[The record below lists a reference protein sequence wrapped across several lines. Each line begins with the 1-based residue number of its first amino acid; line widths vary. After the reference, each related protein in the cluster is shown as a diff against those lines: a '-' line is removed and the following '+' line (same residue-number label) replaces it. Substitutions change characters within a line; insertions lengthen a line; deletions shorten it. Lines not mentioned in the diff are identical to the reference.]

1 MKIELNRSYLSI
13 KKLATVDL
21 PDFTVL
27 IGRNGVGKTH
37 LLEAIKAGHASI
49 PGIQTSE
56 IEKYDIRSFQPK
68 ESEGTGWDGA
78 NFAQKTVEKYF
89 STSPDSTLVNIA
101 ERVFLENFDELN
113 PDDGFESRKQFA
125 EAIRREISKIPDFD
139 LFPRM
144 KANKALFTYSQKI
157 WDQVISRLNPPGKP
171 SREPRS
177 SFDNN
182 QAILVSMAMKLSKK
196 LPHEIDRN
204 DILKAAH
211 YEGDTVA
218 NTLSHVFTRY
228 KVEQYSWAHTEM
240 EGVQDSFN
248 FKNLMAK
255 YLEDNPPPWLALRK
269 LLDEMRDTDGDTEL
283 FNFEFSDPQADAIAF
298 SDHRSYSFQT
308 QLSNRTTGESYSIV
322 NLSSGEK
329 ILMTLYLALF
339 NQTMGR
345 RQPELMLLDEVDALL
360 HPSMISTLIAA
371 LRNHFAGRGTRVIM
385 ATHSV
390 TTVALLDEGEIFRVD
405 RNVDQ
410 ITISPVTQADAVS
423 ELSEGIATV
432 DTGLKIATGGTA
444 PITILTEGNN
454 AVHLKKWAS
463 LFFPKQQIR
472 VLDFLLH
479 KTGESQLLAYGELFS
494 RMTINSHLL
503 IVWDCDAEKTA
514 HKLSKK
520 LTNESNVTAFSFR
533 KRGNKIAEKGI
544 ENAYEAELLE
554 PFVSVTR
561 GPDGEEV
568 RRTIEKDH
576 KTAFAN
582 HVSSKATKEYFEHF
596 DEFRSVVKR
605 ILDTV
610 AE

>member
-1 MKIELNRSYLSI
+1 MKIELNRSHLSI
-13 KKLATVDL
+13 KELATVDL

-56 IEKYDIRSFQPK
+56 IEKYDICSFQPK

-78 NFAQKTVEKYF
+78 NFAQRTVEKYF
-89 STSPDSTLVNIA
+89 STSPDSALVNIA

-125 EAIRREISKIPDFD
+125 EAIRREISKMPDFD

-144 KANKALFTYSQKI
+144 RANKALFTYSQKI

-171 SREPRS
+171 SLEPRS

-204 DILKAAH
+204 DILNAAH
-211 YEGDTVA
+211 YDGDTVA

-228 KVEQYSWAHTEM
+228 KVEQYSWAHTEG

-283 FNFEFSDPQADAIAF
+283 FNFEFSDPQEDAIAF
-298 SDHRSYSFQT
+298 SDHRSYFFQT

-339 NQTMGR
+339 NQAMGR
-345 RQPELMLLDEVDALL
+345 RQPKLILLDEVDALL
-360 HPSMISTLIAA
+360 HPSMISVLIAA

-385 ATHSV
+385 ATHAI

-405 RNVDQ
+405 RNTGQ
-410 ITISPVTQADAVS
+410 ITISPVTQAEAVA

-444 PITILTEGNN
+444 PITILTEGHN
-454 AVHLKKWAS
+454 AIHLKKWAS
-463 LFFPKQQIR
+463 LFFSGQLYIF
-472 VLDFLLH
+472 DALLH
-479 KTGESQLLAYGELFS
+479 RTNNSQLVHYGELLS
-494 RMTINSHLL
+494 KMKTNSHIL
-503 IVWDCDAEKTA
+503 IVWDCDAEKIA
-514 HKLSKK
+514 RKFSAE
-520 LTNESNVTAFSFR
+520 LTSESNVTAFWFW
-533 KRGNKIAEKGI
+533 KRENRIADEGI
-544 ENAYEAELLE
+544 ENAYEDELLK
-554 PFVSVTR
+554 PFANVTK
-561 GPDGEEV
+561 GPEGDV
-568 RRTIEKDH
+568 ISYTIGKNK

-596 DEFRSVVKR
+596 DELRSVVKR

-610 AE
+610 SE